1 MRAAIYCGPRC
12 IELAERPDPVVAAP
26 TDAVVPVTPAQR
38 HAGKAGDDLG
48 GFLRGRPL
56 RAIVER
62 ADGRLVPRHP
72 GEARGSDPGRGI
84 EEDVTFVDGD
94 HDVEDA
100 LDAAYRDRTKEEV
113 ASDLPPN
120 QHSLISCTLTRE
132 QAGLYRRYVDRE
144 SRRGTAAG
152 LRALKQ
158 RPRADPEN
166 PPYARAASVRRP
178 WM

>member
-1 MRAAIYCGPRC
+1 MLLSIADPAASSSPSGPTRWWPR
-12 IELAERPDPVVAAP
+12 RPTPSSPSLRRNGTLGKRVTIWVVSYE
-26 TDAVVPVTPAQR
+26 
-38 HAGKAGDDLG
+38 DDLYV
-48 GFLRGRPL
+48 RSWKGRTAAWY
-56 RAIVER
+56 RAIQVRHEGRIR
-62 ADGRLVPRHP
+62 A
-72 GEARGSDPGRGI
+72 RGI

-94 HDVEDA
+94 HDVDDA

-158 RPRADPEN
+158 RPRADAEN